1 MYLIR
6 EKGICLPKVYQL
18 GIEATLKI
26 IGGKWKPIILCHLG
40 YGDLRSGELKRKIP
54 DVTQKVLTAQ
64 LKELQED
71 GIISREVYNEVP
83 PKVVYSLPEE
93 GQTLREVLIT
103 MSVWGENKIKEAKEN
118 GEEIVLINQ
127 NHNGFMDM

>member
-1 MYLIR
+1 M
-6 EKGICLPKVYQL
+6 PKVYQL

-83 PKVVYSLPEE
+83 PKVVYSLTEE